1 MRVLIA
7 LDWSE
12 QAFAAVR
19 EASYLYDLQE
29 VILVHGI
36 DLGMFQYPI
45 VAEVSNLQGYD
56 DFRKAMEKAGQQ
68 LLDHTCTL
76 LPSQGLSVTRV
87 CEFAKPASLI
97 LDQAR
102 DTHAEL
108 IVIGARGRGRV
119 GEFVLGSVSH
129 RVALHAE
136 CTTLIVKEREG
147 PVKRVTVAVEGHE
160 DAARIKAWLLA
171 HPFKNPVDLTIVS
184 VVRPIPATD
193 PFSLFPLQDWTGI
206 AVRSAEDLV
215 KNLAAS
221 VMNHRYTV
229 GTQVAVGDP
238 TDILTE
244 RARSADLLIIG
255 SHGRKGL
262 ERFLLG
268 SISHA
273 LLHQVPCPVLIVR

>member
-1 MRVLIA
+1 MRALIA

-12 QAFAAVR
+12 QAFVAVR
-19 EASYLYDLQE
+19 EVTYLYDLQE

-68 LLDHTCTL
+68 LLDHTSTM
-76 LPSQGLSVTRV
+76 LPSEGLSITRV
-87 CEFAKPASLI
+87 CEFAKPAALI
-97 LDQAR
+97 LDKAR
-102 DTHAEL
+102 ETHPDL

-129 RVALHAE
+129 RVALHAD

-147 PVKRVTVAVEGHE
+147 PVKRVTVAIEGHE
-160 DAARIKAWLLA
+160 DGARIKAWLLS

-184 VVRPIPATD
+184 VVRQIPSTD

-215 KNLAAS
+215 KNVAAS

-229 GTQVAVGDP
+229 GTQVTVGDP

-244 RARSADLLIIG
+244 RAKSADLLIIG

-273 LLHQVPCPVLIVR
+273 LLHHVPCPVLIVR

>member
-19 EASYLYDLQE
+19 EVAYLYDFQE

-45 VAEVSNLQGYD
+45 VADMSSMQGYGE
-56 DFRKAMEKAGQQ
+56 FRTAMENAGQQ
-68 LLDHTCTL
+68 LLDHTTTL
-76 LPSQGLSVTRV
+76 LPAESRSLTRV

-97 LDQAR
+97 LDKAR
-102 DTHAEL
+102 DSGADL

-129 RVALHAE
+129 RVAMHAN
-136 CTTLIVKEREG
+136 CSTLIVKEREG
-147 PVKRVTVAVEGHE
+147 PVKRVVVAVEGEE
-160 DAARIKAWLLA
+160 DGARIKAWLLA
-171 HPFKNPVDLTIVS
+171 HPFKNAVDLTLVS
-184 VVRPIPATD
+184 VVRPIPSTD
-193 PFSLFPLQDWTGI
+193 TFSLFPLQDWTDI
-206 AVRSAEDLV
+206 ARRAAEDLV
-215 KNLAAS
+215 KGLATAL
-221 VMNHRYTV
+221 MNHRYTV
-229 GTQVAVGDP
+229 GTHVPVGDP
-238 TDILTE
+238 LSILTE
-244 RARSADLLIIG
+244 RAQSADLLIIG
-255 SHGRKGL
+255 SHGRTGL

-273 LLHQVPCPVLIVR
+273 LLHAVPCPVLVVR

>member
-19 EASYLYDLQE
+19 EAAYLYDLQE

-45 VAEVSNLQGYD
+45 VADMSNMQGYGE
-56 DFRKAMEKAGQQ
+56 FRKAMESAGQQ
-68 LLDHTCTL
+68 LLDHTTTL
-76 LPSQGLSVTRV
+76 LPSENPSVTRV

-97 LDQAR
+97 LDKAR
-102 DTHAEL
+102 NSRADL

-129 RVALHAE
+129 RVALHAH
-136 CTTLIVKEREG
+136 CSTLIVKEREG
-147 PVKRVTVAVEGHE
+147 PVKRVIVAVEGQE
-160 DAARIKAWLLA
+160 DGARIRAWLLA
-171 HPFKNPVDLTIVS
+171 HPFKNAVDLTIVS
-184 VVRPIPATD
+184 VVRPIPSAD
-193 PFSLFPLQDWTGI
+193 PFTLFPVQDWTAI
-206 AVRSAEDLV
+206 ALRGAEDLV
-215 KNLAAS
+215 KGLAAAL
-221 VMNHRYTV
+221 MNHRYTV
-229 GTQVAVGDP
+229 GTQVTVGDP
-238 TDILTE
+238 MGVLKEHAQT
-244 RARSADLLIIG
+244 ADLLIIG

-273 LLHQVPCPVLIVR
+273 LLHGVPCPILVVR